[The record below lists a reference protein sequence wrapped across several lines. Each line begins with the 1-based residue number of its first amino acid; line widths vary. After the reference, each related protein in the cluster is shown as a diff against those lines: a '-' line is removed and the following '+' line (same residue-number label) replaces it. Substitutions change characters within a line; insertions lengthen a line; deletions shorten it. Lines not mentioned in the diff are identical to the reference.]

1 MRPLGIFLLGANNMP
16 QEKPKPLDSDTQEI
30 PRSPSI
36 PREAPDYSEGVP
48 AADYP
53 LNPDPPAEDEP
64 VAEPAKDKPEEEDD
78 EK

>member
-30 PRSPSI
+30 PKAPSI
-36 PREAPDYSEGVP
+36 PREADDYSEGVP

-53 LNPDPPAEDEP
+53 LNPDSPAE
-64 VAEPAKDKPEEEDD
+64 EEEVVAD
-78 EK
+78 ENEK